1 MSPQMIAIVIA
12 AISYLA
18 SSRNGASGK
27 QALATAALAGFGTYA
42 VATETEWGQKTFPPK
57 PEAATPLTTAS
68 GETAVYP
75 NGSTAK
81 TGGSLT
87 SWLSSN
93 AAPLAVGA
101 AAGTTL
107 AGGSLLPWLIGGAAL
122 LLLLK

>member
-1 MSPQMIAIVIA
+1 MIALIVA

-18 SSRNGASGK
+18 SSRNGNSGK
-27 QALATAALAGFGTYA
+27 QALATAAIAGLGTYA
-42 VATETEWGQKTFPPK
+42 VATETEWGVKTFPPN
-57 PEAATPLTTAS
+57 PESATPLKTES
-68 GETAVYP
+68 GDEAAYP
-75 NGSTAK
+75 DGSTAK

-101 AAGTTL
+101 AAGT
-107 AGGSLLPWLIGGAAL
+107 AVSGSNLLPWLLAGAAL